1 MRTRMT
7 EESRDITKIQRK
19 TNISYEQISNGFPS
33 LYELE
38 AMHVRDPSKTKRQQ
52 HDIDHIV
59 F

>member
-1 MRTRMT
+1 MT

-19 TNISYEQISNGFPS
+19 TNISYEQIANGFPS